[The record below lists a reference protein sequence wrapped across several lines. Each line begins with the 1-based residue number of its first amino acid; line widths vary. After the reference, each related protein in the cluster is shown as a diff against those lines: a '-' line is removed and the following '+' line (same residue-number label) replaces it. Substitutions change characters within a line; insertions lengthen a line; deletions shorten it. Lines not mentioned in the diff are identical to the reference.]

1 MEPKQWGNHRHRESG
16 AISLMGDLFEDYAA
30 GPAWDEMFD
39 PSGGLRPGYAA
50 LHGALAALGVDD
62 LAERGALR
70 DRSLRD
76 QGITF
81 SLSGEERPIPLDLL
95 PRVIAAEEWVV
106 LEAGVIQRVRAL
118 EAFLADVYGPQTILD
133 EGIVPRRLVTSSPN
147 FLREAANLDPP
158 NGVRIQ
164 VAGID
169 ILRGPDGRYVVLEDN
184 LRTPSGISYV
194 IENRRIMARVFPE
207 LFSSHRICPVDDY
220 PSRLLEALQAAAPL
234 GPAGRGSE
242 PTVVVLTP
250 GVHNSAYFE
259 HSFLARQMGVELVEG
274 RDLVCRD
281 NTIRMRTTD
290 GERRVDVIYRRIDD
304 DFLDPLQF
312 RPDSM
317 LGCAGI
323 VNAARAGNV
332 AIANAVGNGVADDK
346 AVYPYVPEMIRYYL
360 GEQPILDTVP
370 TFRLDRDD
378 EREEA
383 LGRIGELVWKP
394 VASSGGYGLVIG
406 PQAEEATIDR
416 LRQAVIDDP
425 RAFIAQEVCLLSTAP
440 THCADRLEPRHVDL
454 RPFAVNDGARVWV
467 APGGLT
473 RVALPRGSLV
483 VNSSQGGGSKDTWAL
498 AGDDDVPDSPSTR
511 QRPWGGIRL
520 VPSAAPERGPS
531 GPVAAQQQQLQQQQ
545 QQQQQIFDWQD
556 ETFTGQGRRRAK
568 PDATE
573 EPGGR
578 RAGAAEPPRIQC

>member
-1 MEPKQWGNHRHRESG
+1 
-16 AISLMGDLFEDYAA
+16 MGDLFEDYVA
-30 GPAWDEMFD
+30 GRAWDEMFD
-39 PSGGLRPGYAA
+39 PDGGLRPGYAA

-95 PRVIAAEEWVV
+95 PRVI
-106 LEAGVIQRVRAL
+106 
-118 EAFLADVYGPQTILD
+118 YGPQQILTD
-133 EGIVPRRLVTSSPN
+133 GIVPRRLVTSSPN
-147 FLREAANLDPP
+147 FLREAAHLDPP

-220 PSRLLEALQAAAPL
+220 PSRLLEALQAAAPRRL
-234 GPAGRGSE
+234 GEAATGE
-242 PTVVVLTP
+242 PTVIVLTP

-290 GERRVDVIYRRIDD
+290 GERRVDVIYRRTDD
-304 DFLDPLQF
+304 DFIDPLQF

-346 AVYPYVPEMIRYYL
+346 AIYPYVPEMIRYYL

-370 TFRLDRDD
+370 TFRLDREE

-383 LGRIGELVWKP
+383 LSRIGELVWKP

-406 PQAEEATIDR
+406 PQAEESTLDR
-416 LRQAVIDDP
+416 LREAVLEDP

-440 THCADRLEPRHVDL
+440 THCGDRLEPRHVDL
-454 RPFAVNDGARVWV
+454 RPFAVNDGQRVWV

-498 AGDDDVPDSPSTR
+498 AGDEEVPDTPSTR
-511 QRPWGGIRL
+511 QRNWGGVRL
-520 VPSAAPERGPS
+520 PPSAAPERGPS
-531 GPVAAQQQQLQQQQ
+531 GPIAAQQQEQQQQ
-545 QQQQQIFDWQD
+545 QQQAQ
-556 ETFTGQGRRRAK
+556 ES
-568 PDATE
+568 P
-573 EPGGR
+573 
-578 RAGAAEPPRIQC
+578 C

>member
-1 MEPKQWGNHRHRESG
+1 
-16 AISLMGDLFEDYAA
+16 MGDLFEDYAA

-39 PSGGLRPGYAA
+39 PTGGLRPGYGA
-50 LHGALAALGVDD
+50 LHSALAALGVDD
-62 LAERGALR
+62 LAERGVLR

-95 PRVIAAEEWVV
+95 PRVIAAEEWAV

-118 EAFLADVYGPQTILD
+118 EAFLADIYGPQKILA
-133 EGIVPRRLVTSSPN
+133 EGIVPRRLVTGAPN

-158 NGVRIQ
+158 NGVRIH

-169 ILRGPDGRYVVLEDN
+169 LLRGPDGRYVVLEDN

-194 IENRRIMARVFPE
+194 IENRRIMTRVFPE
-207 LFSSHRICPVDDY
+207 LFSSHRVRPVDDY
-220 PSRLLEALQAAAPL
+220 PTRLLRALRAAAPPRL
-234 GPAGRGSE
+234 GEPGAGE

-290 GERRVDVIYRRIDD
+290 GERRVDVVYRRIDD
-304 DFLDPLQF
+304 DYLDPLQF
-312 RPDSM
+312 RHDSM

-370 TFRLDRDD
+370 TFRLDDDD
-378 EREEA
+378 ERREA
-383 LGRIGELVWKP
+383 LSRIGELVWKP

-416 LRQAVIDDP
+416 LREAVLNDP
-425 RAFIAQEVCLLSTAP
+425 RAFIAQEVVLLSTAP

-454 RPFAVNDGARVWV
+454 RPFAVNDGQRVWV

-498 AGDDDVPDSPSTR
+498 AGDDGVPDGPDAPATP
-511 QRPWGGIRL
+511 QRNWGGAPL
-520 VPSAAPERGPS
+520 GPVAAPERGPS
-531 GPVAAQQQQLQQQQ
+531 GTVAAQQQQ
-545 QQQQQIFDWQD
+545 QQQQQHRDGD
-556 ETFTGQGRRRAK
+556 PT
-568 PDATE
+568 
-573 EPGGR
+573 
-578 RAGAAEPPRIQC
+578 C

>member
-1 MEPKQWGNHRHRESG
+1 MERKQSGNHRPRESG
-16 AISLMGDLFEDYAA
+16 AIALMGDLFEDYAA
-30 GPAWDEMFD
+30 GPAWDEMLD
-39 PSGGLRPGYAA
+39 PHGGIRPGYAA
-50 LHGALAALGVDD
+50 LHSALAALGVDQ

-118 EAFLADVYGPQTILD
+118 EAFLADVYGPQDILA
-133 EGIVPRRLVTSSPN
+133 EGLVPRRLVASSPN
-147 FLREAANLDPP
+147 FLREAANLEPP

-169 ILRGPDGRYVVLEDN
+169 LLRGPDGRYVVLEDN

-207 LFSSHRICPVDDY
+207 LFSSHRIRPVDDY

-234 GPAGRGSE
+234 GQGAGGSSE

-259 HSFLARQMGVELVEG
+259 HSFLARQMGIELVEG

-312 RPDSM
+312 RHDSL

-332 AIANAVGNGVADDK
+332 AIANAVGNGVADDT
-346 AVYPYVPEMIRYYL
+346 AVYPYVGAMIRYYL
-360 GEQPILDTVP
+360 GESPILDTVP
-370 TFRLDRDD
+370 TFRLDHPD
-378 EREEA
+378 ERE
-383 LGRIGELVWKP
+383 
-394 VASSGGYGLVIG
+394 
-406 PQAEEATIDR
+406 
-416 LRQAVIDDP
+416 
-425 RAFIAQEVCLLSTAP
+425 
-440 THCADRLEPRHVDL
+440 
-454 RPFAVNDGARVWV
+454 
-467 APGGLT
+467 
-473 RVALPRGSLV
+473 
-483 VNSSQGGGSKDTWAL
+483 
-498 AGDDDVPDSPSTR
+498 
-511 QRPWGGIRL
+511 
-520 VPSAAPERGPS
+520 
-531 GPVAAQQQQLQQQQ
+531 
-545 QQQQQIFDWQD
+545 
-556 ETFTGQGRRRAK
+556 
-568 PDATE
+568 
-573 EPGGR
+573 
-578 RAGAAEPPRIQC
+578 

>member
-1 MEPKQWGNHRHRESG
+1 
-16 AISLMGDLFEDYAA
+16 MGDLFEDYAA
-30 GPAWDEMFD
+30 GPAWDEMFE
-39 PSGGLRPGYAA
+39 PTGGLRPGYAA

-95 PRVIAAEEWVV
+95 PRVIAAEEWAV
-106 LEAGVIQRVRAL
+106 LEYGVAQRVRAL
-118 EAFLADVYGPQTILD
+118 EAFLADIYGTQEILA
-133 EGIVPRRLVTSSPN
+133 EGIVPRRLITSSPN
-147 FLREAANLDPP
+147 FLREATHLDPP
-158 NGVRIQ
+158 NGVRIH

-169 ILRGPDGRYVVLEDN
+169 VLRGPDGRYVVLEDN

-207 LFSSHRICPVDDY
+207 LFSSHRIRPVDDY
-220 PSRLLEALQAAAPL
+220 PARLLHALRAAAPSRSND
-234 GPAGRGSE
+234 GNSE
-242 PTVVVLTP
+242 PTIVVLTP

-304 DFLDPLQF
+304 DYLDPLQF
-312 RPDSM
+312 RPDSL

-346 AVYPYVPEMIRYYL
+346 AVYPYVPAMIRYYL
-360 GEQPILDTVP
+360 GEEPTLDTVP
-370 TFRLDRDD
+370 TFRLDDEG

-383 LGRIGELVWKP
+383 LRRIGELVWKP

-416 LRQAVIDDP
+416 LREAVVKDP
-425 RAFIAQEVCLLSTAP
+425 RAFIAQEVVLLSTAP

-454 RPFAVNDGARVWV
+454 RPFAVNDGERVWV

-498 AGDDDVPDSPSTR
+498 AADGDVPDAPSTR
-511 QRPWGGIRL
+511 DRTWGGTR
-520 VPSAAPERGPS
+520 PSFPAAAPERGPS
-531 GPVAAQQQQLQQQQ
+531 GSVAAAQQQQ
-545 QQQQQIFDWQD
+545 QQQQ
-556 ETFTGQGRRRAK
+556 
-568 PDATE
+568 AT
-573 EPGGR
+573 R
-578 RAGAAEPPRIQC
+578 EPPC

>member
-1 MEPKQWGNHRHRESG
+1 
-16 AISLMGDLFEDYAA
+16 
-30 GPAWDEMFD
+30 
-39 PSGGLRPGYAA
+39 
-50 LHGALAALGVDD
+50 
-62 LAERGALR
+62 
-70 DRSLRD
+70 
-76 QGITF
+76 
-81 SLSGEERPIPLDLL
+81 LDLL

-118 EAFLADVYGPQTILD
+118 EGFLADVYGPQQILTD
-133 EGIVPRRLVTSSPN
+133 GVVPRRLVTSSPN
-147 FLREAANLDPP
+147 FLREAAHLDPP

-220 PSRLLEALQAAAPL
+220 PSRLLEALQAAAPRRL
-234 GPAGRGSE
+234 GEAATGE
-242 PTVVVLTP
+242 PTVIVLTP

-290 GERRVDVIYRRIDD
+290 GERRVDVIYRRTDD
-304 DFLDPLQF
+304 DFIDPLQF

-332 AIANAVGNGVADDK
+332 AVANAVGNGVADDK
-346 AVYPYVPEMIRYYL
+346 AIYPYVPEMIRYYL

-370 TFRLDRDD
+370 TFRLDRQD

-383 LGRIGELVWKP
+383 LSRIGELVWKP

-406 PQAEEATIDR
+406 PQAEESTLDR
-416 LRQAVIDDP
+416 LREAVLADP

-440 THCADRLEPRHVDL
+440 THCGDRLEPRHVDL
-454 RPFAVNDGARVWV
+454 RPFAVNDGQRVWV

-498 AGDDDVPDSPSTR
+498 AGDEEVPDTPSTR
-511 QRPWGGIRL
+511 QRNWGGVRL
-520 VPSAAPERGPS
+520 PPSAAPERGPS
-531 GPVAAQQQQLQQQQ
+531 GPIAAQQQEQQQQ
-545 QQQQQIFDWQD
+545 QAQ
-556 ETFTGQGRRRAK
+556 ES
-568 PDATE
+568 P
-573 EPGGR
+573 
-578 RAGAAEPPRIQC
+578 C

>member
-1 MEPKQWGNHRHRESG
+1 MLRKRGGNHQQTESG
-16 AISLMGDLFEDYAA
+16 AIRQMGDLFEDYAA
-30 GPAWDEMFD
+30 GLAWDEMFD
-39 PSGGLRPGYAA
+39 PDGGLRPGYAS

-95 PRVIAAEEWVV
+95 
-106 LEAGVIQRVRAL
+106 
-118 EAFLADVYGPQTILD
+118 
-133 EGIVPRRLVTSSPN
+133 
-147 FLREAANLDPP
+147 
-158 NGVRIQ
+158 
-164 VAGID
+164 
-169 ILRGPDGRYVVLEDN
+169 
-184 LRTPSGISYV
+184 
-194 IENRRIMARVFPE
+194 ARVFPE
-207 LFSSHRICPVDDY
+207 LFSSHRIRPVDDY
-220 PSRLLEALQAAAPL
+220 PSVLLQALRAAAPVRP
-234 GPAGRGSE
+234 GEQGSGE
-242 PTVVVLTP
+242 PTIVVLTP

-259 HSFLARQMGVELVEG
+259 HSFLARQMGIELVEG

-290 GERRVDVIYRRIDD
+290 GERRVDVIYRRTDD

-312 RPDSM
+312 RHDSL

-370 TFRLDRDD
+370 TFRLDHED

-394 VASSGGYGLVIG
+394 VASSGGHGLVIG

-416 LRQAVIDDP
+416 LREAVVKDP
-425 RAFIAQEVCLLSTAP
+425 RAFIAQEVFLL
-440 THCADRLEPRHVDL
+440 
-454 RPFAVNDGARVWV
+454 
-467 APGGLT
+467 
-473 RVALPRGSLV
+473 
-483 VNSSQGGGSKDTWAL
+483 
-498 AGDDDVPDSPSTR
+498 
-511 QRPWGGIRL
+511 
-520 VPSAAPERGPS
+520 
-531 GPVAAQQQQLQQQQ
+531 
-545 QQQQQIFDWQD
+545 
-556 ETFTGQGRRRAK
+556 
-568 PDATE
+568 
-573 EPGGR
+573 
-578 RAGAAEPPRIQC
+578 

>member
-1 MEPKQWGNHRHRESG
+1 MERKQSGNHRPRESG
-16 AISLMGDLFEDYAA
+16 AIALMGDLFEDYAA

-39 PSGGLRPGYAA
+39 PDGGLRPGYAA

-118 EAFLADVYGPQTILD
+118 EAFLADVYGPQSILD

-147 FLREAANLDPP
+147 FLQEAAHLDPP

-207 LFSSHRICPVDDY
+207 LFSSHRIRPVDDY
-220 PSRLLEALQAAAPL
+220 PSHLLRALRAAAPRRSWD
-234 GPAGRGSE
+234 GGSE
-242 PTVVVLTP
+242 PIVVVLTP

-290 GERRVDVIYRRIDD
+290 GERRVDVIYRRTDD

-312 RPDSM
+312 RHDSM

-346 AVYPYVPEMIRYYL
+346 LVYTYIPDLIRYYL
-360 GEQPILDTVP
+360 SEDPLLENVETY
-370 TFRLDRDD
+370 RLDDPDVLAWVLDD
-378 EREEA
+378 
-383 LGRIGELVWKP
+383 LDKLVVKP
-394 VASSGGYGLVIG
+394 VDGAGGAGIVIG
-406 PQAEEATIDR
+406 PR
-416 LRQAVIDDP
+416 
-425 RAFIAQEVCLLSTAP
+425 
-440 THCADRLEPRHVDL
+440 
-454 RPFAVNDGARVWV
+454 
-467 APGGLT
+467 
-473 RVALPRGSLV
+473 
-483 VNSSQGGGSKDTWAL
+483 
-498 AGDDDVPDSPSTR
+498 
-511 QRPWGGIRL
+511 
-520 VPSAAPERGPS
+520 
-531 GPVAAQQQQLQQQQ
+531 
-545 QQQQQIFDWQD
+545 
-556 ETFTGQGRRRAK
+556 
-568 PDATE
+568 
-573 EPGGR
+573 
-578 RAGAAEPPRIQC
+578 

>member
-1 MEPKQWGNHRHRESG
+1 
-16 AISLMGDLFEDYAA
+16 MGDLFEDYAA

-39 PSGGLRPGYAA
+39 PNGGLRPGYAA

-62 LAERGALR
+62 LAERGTLR

-118 EAFLADVYGPQTILD
+118 EAFLADVYGPQQILA
-133 EGIVPRRLVTSSPN
+133 EGIVPRALVASSPN
-147 FLREAANLDPP
+147 FLREAAHLDPP

-207 LFSSHRICPVDDY
+207 LFSSHRIRPVDDY
-220 PSRLLEALQAAAPL
+220 PARLLNALRAAAPMRP
-234 GPAGRGSE
+234 GAGGSGE
-242 PTVVVLTP
+242 PTIVVLTP

-290 GERRVDVIYRRIDD
+290 GERRVDVIYRRTDD
-304 DFLDPLQF
+304 DYLDPLQF
-312 RPDSM
+312 RPDSL

-360 GEQPILDTVP
+360 GELPILDTVP
-370 TFRLDRDD
+370 TFRLDHED
-378 EREEA
+378 EREAA
-383 LGRIGELVWKP
+383 LARIGELVWKP
-394 VASSGGYGLVIG
+394 VAASGGYGLVIG
-406 PQAEEATIDR
+406 PQAEESTIDR
-416 LRQAVIDDP
+416 LREAVLKDP

-454 RPFAVNDGARVWV
+454 RPFAVNDGHGVWV

-511 QRPWGGIRL
+511 QQTWGGARL
-520 VPSAAPERGPS
+520 LPAAAPERGPT
-531 GPVAAQQQQLQQQQ
+531 GEVIAAQQQQ
-545 QQQQQIFDWQD
+545 QQQQANG
-556 ETFTGQGRRRAK
+556 ETA
-568 PDATE
+568 
-573 EPGGR
+573 
-578 RAGAAEPPRIQC
+578 C

>member
-1 MEPKQWGNHRHRESG
+1 MEPKHTGNHRPSGSG
-16 AISLMGDLFEDYAA
+16 AITLMGDLFEDYAA
-30 GPAWDEMFD
+30 GSAWDEMFD
-39 PSGGLRPGYAA
+39 HDGGIRPGYSA
-50 LHGALAALGVDD
+50 LHSALAALGVDD

-118 EAFLADVYGPQTILD
+118 EAFLADVYGPQQILT
-133 EGIVPRRLVTSSPN
+133 EGIVPRRLVASSPN

-207 LFSSHRICPVDDY
+207 LFSSHRIRPVDDY
-220 PSRLLEALQAAAPL
+220 PSRLLESLQAAAPRRL
-234 GPAGRGSE
+234 GDGPNGE

-259 HSFLARQMGVELVEG
+259 HSFLPRQMGVELVEG

-290 GERRVDVIYRRIDD
+290 GERRVDVIYRRTDD
-304 DFLDPLQF
+304 DFIDPLQF

-346 AVYPYVPEMIRYYL
+346 AVYPYVPAMIRYYL

-370 TFRLDRDD
+370 TFRLDQDD
-378 EREEA
+378 EREAA
-383 LGRIGELVWKP
+383 LARIGELVWKP

-416 LRQAVIDDP
+416 LRAAVVADP
-425 RAFIAQEVCLLSTAP
+425 RAYIAQELCLLSTAP
-440 THCADRLEPRHVDL
+440 THCGDRLEPRHVDL
-454 RPFAVNDGARVWV
+454 RPFAVNDGDRVRV

-498 AGDDDVPDSPSTR
+498 AGHDDVPDDPTTR
-511 QRPWGGIRL
+511 QRTWGGVRL
-520 VPSAAPERGPS
+520 PPSAAPERGPS
-531 GPVAAQQQQLQQQQ
+531 GPVAAQQQQQQQQ
-545 QQQQQIFDWQD
+545 GGDWQD
-556 ETFTGQGRRRAK
+556 DVPSGHGRRGAK
-568 PDATE
+568 PRATE

-578 RAGAAEPPRIQC
+578 RAGAAEPPRKTS

>member
-1 MEPKQWGNHRHRESG
+1 
-16 AISLMGDLFEDYAA
+16 MGDLFEDYAA

-39 PSGGLRPGYAA
+39 PDGGIRPGYAA
-50 LHGALAALGVDD
+50 LYGALAALGVDD

-95 PRVIAAEEWVV
+95 PRVISAEEWSV
-106 LEAGVIQRVRAL
+106 LEAGVVQRVRAL
-118 EAFLADVYGPQTILD
+118 EAFLADVYGPQDIVT
-133 EGIVPRRLVTSSPN
+133 EGVVPRRLVTTSPN
-147 FLREAANLDPP
+147 FLRQAAHLDPP
-158 NGVRIQ
+158 NGVRIH
-164 VAGID
+164 VAGVD
-169 ILRGPDGRYVVLEDN
+169 ILRGPDGGYVVLEDN

-194 IENRRIMARVFPE
+194 IENRRIMARVFSE
-207 LFSSHRICPVDDY
+207 LFASHRIRPVDDY
-220 PSRLLEALQAAAPL
+220 PTMLLQALRAAVPPRS
-234 GPAGRGSE
+234 GDRGAE

-250 GVHNSAYFE
+250 GVHNAAYFE
-259 HSFLARQMGVELVEG
+259 HSFLARQMGVEMVEG
-274 RDLVCRD
+274 RDLICRD

-304 DFLDPLQF
+304 DFLDPVQF
-312 RPDSM
+312 RPDSL
-317 LGCAGI
+317 LGCAGV

-360 GEQPILDTVP
+360 GEAPILGTVP

-378 EREEA
+378 ERAEA
-383 LGRIGELVWKP
+383 LSRIGELVWKP

-416 LRQAVIDDP
+416 LRQAVLADP
-425 RAFIAQEVCLLSTAP
+425 RAYIAQELCLLSTAP
-440 THCADRLEPRHVDL
+440 THCGDRLEPRHVDL
-454 RPFAVNDGARVWV
+454 RPFAVNDGRRVWV

-498 AGDDDVPDSPSTR
+498 AGDDDLPDLPSADAR
-511 QRPWGGIRL
+511 RCGPARPR
-520 VPSAAPERGPS
+520 PSAAPEPGPS
-531 GPVAAQQQQLQQQQ
+531 ASVATQQQQ
-545 QQQQQIFDWQD
+545 QQQ
-556 ETFTGQGRRRAK
+556 
-568 PDATE
+568 
-573 EPGGR
+573 
-578 RAGAAEPPRIQC
+578 C

>member
-1 MEPKQWGNHRHRESG
+1 
-16 AISLMGDLFEDYAA
+16 MGDLFEDYAA

-39 PSGGLRPGYAA
+39 PIGGLRPGYAA
-50 LHGALAALGVDD
+50 LHGLLAALGVDE

-81 SLSGEERPIPLDLL
+81 TLSGEERPIPLDLL
-95 PRVIAAEEWVV
+95 PRVISAEEWAV
-106 LEAGVIQRVRAL
+106 LEYGVGQRVRAL
-118 EAFLADVYGPQTILD
+118 EAFLADVYGPQEILAD
-133 EGIVPRRLVTSSPN
+133 GIIPRRLIASSPN
-147 FLREAANLDPP
+147 FLREASNLDPP
-158 NGVRIQ
+158 NGVRIH

-207 LFSSHRICPVDDY
+207 LFASHRVRPVDDY
-220 PSRLLEALQAAAPL
+220 PSRLLAALRAAAPRRP
-234 GPAGRGSE
+234 GERGGGE

-290 GERRVDVIYRRIDD
+290 GERRVDVVYRRIDD
-304 DFLDPLQF
+304 DYLDPLQF
-312 RPDSM
+312 RPDSL

-360 GEQPILDTVP
+360 GEQPTLDTVP
-370 TFRLDRDD
+370 TFRLDHED
-378 EREEA
+378 ERMEA
-383 LGRIGELVWKP
+383 LKRIGELVWKP

-416 LRQAVIDDP
+416 LREAVIKNP

-454 RPFAVNDGARVWV
+454 RPFAVNDGQRVFV

-498 AGDDDVPDSPSTR
+498 AGDEEIPDEVPSTR
-511 QRPWGGIRL
+511 EQRWVG
-520 VPSAAPERGPS
+520 VPPTPAAAPERGPS
-531 GPVAAQQQQLQQQQ
+531 GTIAAQQQQ
-545 QQQQQIFDWQD
+545 QQQQQQ
-556 ETFTGQGRRRAK
+556 EQQQQSGEA
-568 PDATE
+568 P
-573 EPGGR
+573 
-578 RAGAAEPPRIQC
+578 C

>member
-1 MEPKQWGNHRHRESG
+1 
-16 AISLMGDLFEDYAA
+16 MGDLFEDYAA

-39 PSGGLRPGYAA
+39 PSGGIRAGYAA

-95 PRVIAAEEWVV
+95 PRVISAEEWAV
-106 LEAGVIQRVRAL
+106 LEFGVSQRVRAL
-118 EAFLADVYGPQTILD
+118 EAFLADVYGPQQILAD
-133 EGIVPRRLVTSSPN
+133 GIVPRRLVTSSPN

-158 NGVRIQ
+158 NGVRIH

-194 IENRRIMARVFPE
+194 IENRRIMARVSPE
-207 LFSSHRICPVDDY
+207 LFSSHRIRPVDDY
-220 PSRLLEALQAAAPL
+220 PSHLLRALRAAAPRRSWD
-234 GPAGRGSE
+234 GGSE
-242 PTVVVLTP
+242 PIVVVLTP

-290 GERRVDVIYRRIDD
+290 GERRVDVVYRRIDD

-312 RPDSM
+312 RHDSM

-346 AVYPYVPEMIRYYL
+346 AVYPYVGEMIRYYL

-370 TFRLDRDD
+370 TFRLDHPD
-378 EREEA
+378 EREAA
-383 LGRIGELVWKP
+383 LARIGELVWKP

-416 LRQAVIDDP
+416 LREAVIDDP

-454 RPFAVNDGARVWV
+454 RPFAVNDGERVWV

-498 AGDDDVPDSPSTR
+498 AAEDDIPETQSTR
-511 QRPWGGIRL
+511 ELPWVGVRPA
-520 VPSAAPERGPS
+520 PAAAPERGPS
-531 GPVAAQQQQLQQQQ
+531 GTIAAQQQQ
-545 QQQQQIFDWQD
+545 QQQARDWKGGVL
-556 ETFTGQGRRRAK
+556 TGLGRWGAK
-568 PDATE
+568 PHATE
-573 EPGGR
+573 EPGGG
-578 RAGAAEPPRIQC
+578 RAGAAEPPRETGPC